1 MSWYVIATPRSQ
13 ELQIKHWLDNY
24 ILPPGFSEGKNRRFK
39 TFLPLKKVGVTSRK
53 DQNAQE
59 IQEPVISGL
68 IFVQSSKPSLDQ
80 WLNEVGLGC
89 RYYTDVKDVP
99 IIVPDFQI
107 RLFKDYISFVNSDV
121 MVLRKPYSYFL
132 KKKKIRILNGPF
144 AGLEGRLFQIKGNYK
159 LVYGL
164 GNTALALSDIAK
176 YTYVEVTDEVQ
187 SQSNYLTYYNHVKSD
202 LQAMGEEQASDREI
216 LHRLQHWRQE
226 ASILTMENPLVSS
239 YVSIAL
245 QHVLADLYD
254 KSSSCFYHADSLRV
268 LKSLYLDTEDYL
280 NIARVHLEDA
290 EILSQLDRRLE
301 QVKQRVFYQSDP
313 FGFLQVDE
321 DNPQDYAFIRLQEN
335 RYKQVLES
343 LPTDQEK
350 AFEILVTLF
359 DDVADKL
366 SLPKY
371 VNHLDSTANYRV
383 RKLLRSAAHLYR
395 KCRDGRSEEF
405 QQHTQQVLRRLLRR
419 PPYQPYGFFDLLQ
432 AIRQTP

>member
-1 MSWYVIATPRSQ
+1 MIATPRNQ
-13 ELQIKHWLDNY
+13 ELQVKHRLDIY
-24 ILPPGFSEGKNRRFK
+24 VLPPNISMGKSRRFK

-53 DQNAQE
+53 DLNAQE

-68 IFVQSSKPSLDQ
+68 VFVQSSKPSLDQ
-80 WLNEVGLGC
+80 WLSEAGIGC
-89 RYYTDVKDVP
+89 RYYTDVNNAP

-132 KKKKIRILNGPF
+132 KKKRIRILNGPF

-176 YTYVEVTDEVQ
+176 YTYVEITDETQ
-187 SQSNYLTYYNHVKSD
+187 SQVSYLTYYNHVKSD
-202 LQAMGEEQASDREI
+202 LLAMGEEQASDHEI
-216 LHRLQHWRQE
+216 LQRLQHWRQE
-226 ASILTMENPLVSS
+226 ASILTMESPLVSS

-245 QHVLADLYD
+245 QQVLADLYD
-254 KSSSCFYHADSLRV
+254 KSSSCFSHTDTLRT

-290 EILSQLDRRLE
+290 EIRSQLDRRQE
-301 QVKQRVFYQSDP
+301 QVKQRGLYQSDP
-313 FGFLQVDE
+313 FGFQQIDE
-321 DNPQDYAFIRLQEN
+321 DNPQDYAFIRLQEK
-335 RYKQVLES
+335 RYQQVLES
-343 LPTDQEK
+343 LPTQQER

-359 DDVADKL
+359 DDIADKL
-366 SLPKY
+366 CLPKY

-395 KCRDGRSEEF
+395 KCREGKDEAF
-405 QQHTQQVLRRLLRR
+405 QQYTQQVLRRLLRR

>member
-13 ELQIKHWLDNY
+13 ELQIKHRLDDY
-24 ILPPGFSEGKNRRFK
+24 VLPSEFGGGKNRRFK
-39 TFLPLKKVGVTSRK
+39 TFLPLKRVGITSRK

-68 IFVQSSKPSLDQ
+68 VFVQSSKPSLDQ
-80 WLNEVGLGC
+80 WISDVGIGC
-89 RYYTDVKDVP
+89 RYYTDVNDVP

-144 AGLEGRLFQIKGNYK
+144 SGLEGRLFQIKGNYK

-176 YTYVEVTDEVQ
+176 YTYVEITDESP
-187 SQSNYLTYYNHVKSD
+187 SQLNYLTYYNHVKSD

-216 LHRLQHWRQE
+216 INRLQHWRQE
-226 ASILTMENPLVSS
+226 ASILTMESPLVSC

-254 KSSSCFYHADSLRV
+254 KSSSCFNHADALRT

-280 NIARVHLEDA
+280 NLARVHLEDV
-290 EILSQLDRRLE
+290 EIQSQLNRRQE
-301 QVKQRVFYQSDP
+301 QVKQRVLYQSDP
-313 FGFLQVDE
+313 FGFLQIDE

-335 RYKQVLES
+335 RYRKVLES
-343 LPTDQEK
+343 LPTDQER

-371 VNHLDSTANYRV
+371 VHHLDSTANYRL
-383 RKLLRSAAHLYR
+383 RKLLKSSAHLYR